1 MAARP
6 DTLVRRAVAIVGV
19 AFSVILWL
27 SGVLT
32 PGWFSTVITW
42 APTVAAFAV
51 VAWDKWPMP

>member
-42 APTVAAFAV
+42 TPAVAAFAV
-51 VAWDKWPMP
+51 VAWDK